1 MSILKGLLEN
11 EDLLIGLGLLSGG
24 SQGQGI
30 GQAGLNSVLQAAQ
43 IKKAF
48 APKKRN
54 IVKSADGRQ
63 RYEDTGELV
72 FPNVQVDKSGFRML
86 SDEEVANR
94 KLNPNKSYQLDE
106 KRNKVSAIG
115 GGDTIINNNDP
126 SATPLKIRK
135 QYLAESKNFNA
146 RKSSRDQILA
156 NTSKKFKDRTAAD
169 DFTLVY
175 QYYKFVDPTSVVRE
189 AEFENLQNLGSVGE
203 KIKTIIPKWTRG
215 TTLSKDKVKDLESAM
230 NDSFPSFVKEQKE
243 RENTYTN
250 ILKDGGFD
258 TNVYMQSFLP
268 NDTKSVVRQS
278 EVLTNNNLTGP
289 RGMGKAKDYSKMT
302 NEELIE
308 EYKRL
313 KGIK

>member
-1 MSILKGLLEN
+1 MSILKGLLAN

-24 SQGQGI
+24 SKGQDI
-30 GQAGLNSVLQAAQ
+30 GTAGLNSVLQAAQ

-48 APKKRN
+48 
-54 IVKSADGRQ
+54 GQ
-63 RYEDTGELV
+63 
-72 FPNVQVDKSGFRML
+72 SGFRML
-86 SDEEVANR
+86 SDKEITD
-94 KLNPNKSYQLDE
+94 KGLDPNKAYQIDT
-106 KRNKVSAIG
+106 KTNKISKIG
-115 GGDTIINNNDP
+115 GGDTNITTNVKNFDP
-126 SATPLKIRK
+126 SDTPRKIRK
-135 QYLAESKNFNA
+135 QFLDESKNFNA

-203 KIKTIIPKWTRG
+203 KIKTIIPKWTKG
-215 TTLSKDKVKDLESAM
+215 TTLSKQKVKDLENAM

-268 NDTKSVVRQS
+268 NDTKSVVKS
-278 EVLTNNNLTGP
+278 NEVSNNNTGA

-308 EYKRL
+308 EYNKI